1 MLVSTVQQNESPM
14 CVCMCVC
21 VAQLYLAL
29 CDPMDCSPPG
39 SFVHGILQARVLEWV
54 GIPSSR
60 RSSQLRDRTWVSYIE
75 GRFFTACASKEALNQ
90 LYIYPLFFGFPSHL
104 DQHRA
109 LNRIP
114 SAIQ

>member
-21 VAQLYLAL
+21 VAQSYLAL

-54 GIPSSR
+54 AIPFSR
-60 RSSQLRDRTWVSYIE
+60 GSSQPRDRIPALQADSLPSELCVSK
-75 GRFFTACASKEALNQ
+75 GTSLSLPLAPFFLNQ
-90 LYIYPLFFGFPSHL
+90 I
-104 DQHRA
+104 D
-109 LNRIP
+109 
-114 SAIQ
+114 